1 MHAPC
6 LTTFVGCRWFVVG
19 SLCSNFLLFAPR
31 SEAERIRFAEAALL
45 RVNNQRDS
53 GQEPLDSE
61 DDSEEGPF
69 QLHRAAAAAGYFRPP
84 LQERATGQDRTDLLE
99 ATVNAIL
106 AAPVLLDLAEAL
118 PEWDTAYGA
127 LGIDLPTF
135 LKSRECTSLLKRKL
149 MDGCL
154 LEVKHGTFV
163 RLPSRTECQAS
174 DITLAMEAGDGRT
187 VAAIVLARLLREPA
201 VASEKLLRQTIAD
214 GYTKSVPNAEYFVL
228 QAIGALPRQVGKVVK
243 ECVDIIAS
251 GYLRL
256 ERSRAVLVDAAF
268 SPSNA
273 HCLNI
278 QIALKRLG
286 HHFAVEEWKT
296 CSWQSAATTVPGPV
310 SHVTKVEKVIP
321 EDTDTQASLALC
333 VFMVHICKQ
342 HHTCKHLLLMDM

>member
-1 MHAPC
+1 M
-6 LTTFVGCRWFVVG
+6 VG
-19 SLCSNFLLFAPR
+19 SLCCNRLFFAPR
-31 SEAERIRFAEAALL
+31 SEAERVRFAEAALM

-53 GQEPLDSE
+53 GQEPLDLE
-61 DDSEEGPF
+61 ADSEEGPF

-99 ATVNAIL
+99 ATMNAIL

-187 VAAIVLARLLREPA
+187 VAAIVLARLLRD

-214 GYTKSVPNAEYFVL
+214 GYTKSVPNAEDFVL

-256 ERSRAVLVDAAF
+256 ERSRAVLVHAAVMR
-268 SPSNA
+268 PSNA
-273 HCLNI
+273 HCLNL

-296 CSWQSAATTVPGPV
+296 SSWGSAATTVPDPV
-310 SHVTKVEKVIP
+310 SHVTKVEKVVL

-333 VFMVHICKQ
+333 VVMVQIRKP
-342 HHTCKHLLLMDM
+342 

>member
-1 MHAPC
+1 MIEI
-6 LTTFVGCRWFVVG
+6 G
-19 SLCSNFLLFAPR
+19 SLCSNRLFFAPR
-31 SEAERIRFAEAALL
+31 SEAERVRFAEAALV

-61 DDSEEGPF
+61 ADSEEGPF

-99 ATVNAIL
+99 ATVNSIL

-127 LGIDLPTF
+127 LGMDLPTF

-174 DITLAMEAGDGRT
+174 DITLAMEAGDGRK
-187 VAAIVLARLLREPA
+187 VAAIVLARLLGD

-214 GYTKSVPNAEYFVL
+214 GYTKSVPNAEDFVL

-273 HCLNI
+273 HCLNF

-296 CSWQSAATTVPGPV
+296 CSWQSAATTVPDPV
-310 SHVTKVEKVIP
+310 SHVTKVEKVVL

-333 VFMVHICKQ
+333 VVMVQIRKP
-342 HHTCKHLLLMDM
+342 